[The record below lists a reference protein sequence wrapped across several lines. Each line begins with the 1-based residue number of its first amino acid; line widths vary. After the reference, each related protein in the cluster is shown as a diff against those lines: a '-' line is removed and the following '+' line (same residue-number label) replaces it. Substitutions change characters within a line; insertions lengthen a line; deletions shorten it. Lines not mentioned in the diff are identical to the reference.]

1 MNRTC
6 KSNAVLTH
14 TLIHWRFHLYEWV
27 VDYLNQKEELLSNPQ
42 KSLEREKMSAKK
54 RTKYA
59 NNVVD
64 RMDEE
69 GEVQR
74 LWMDF
79 HQTIRTVREMK
90 VCLSYIYFLR
100 KRCVLMMV

>member
-1 MNRTC
+1 
-6 KSNAVLTH
+6 
-14 TLIHWRFHLYEWV
+14 LIHWRFHLYEWV
-27 VDYLNQKEELLSNPQ
+27 VDYLNHTEELLSNPQ
-42 KSLEREKMSAKK
+42 KSLDREKMSAKK

-64 RMDEE
+64 RMDED

-79 HQTIRTVREMK
+79 HQTLRSVREMK
-90 VCLSYIYFLR
+90 VGFLS
-100 KRCVLMMV
+100 